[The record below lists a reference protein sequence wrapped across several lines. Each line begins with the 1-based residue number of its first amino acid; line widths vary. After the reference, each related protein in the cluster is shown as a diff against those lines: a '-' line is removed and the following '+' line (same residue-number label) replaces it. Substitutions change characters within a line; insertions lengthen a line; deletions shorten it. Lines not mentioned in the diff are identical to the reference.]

1 MNFIKCFFKDLW
13 VVFKAFWEMAA
24 YVFVIVCVFW
34 LLFGWRVWLAD
45 GDVKC
50 MFAND
55 PAVCSAVK
63 NK

>member
-1 MNFIKCFFKDLW
+1 MNFIKRFFKDLW
-13 VVFKAFWEMAA
+13 VIFNVFLELAA
-24 YVFVIVCVFW
+24 YAFVIVCVFW
-34 LLFGWRVWLAD
+34 LLFGWRLWLAD

-55 PAVCSAVK
+55 PAVCAAVK

>member
-1 MNFIKCFFKDLW
+1 MKTIKQFFKDLITI
-13 VVFKAFWEMAA
+13 FKALGEMAA
-24 YVFVIVCVFW
+24 YALVVVIVFF
-34 LLFGWRVWLAD
+34 LLFSWRAWLAD

-55 PAVCSAVK
+55 PAVCAAVK

>member
-1 MNFIKCFFKDLW
+1 MNFIKRFFKDLW
-13 VVFKAFWEMAA
+13 VIFKVLWELVA
-24 YVFVIVCVFW
+24 YAFVIVCVFW
-34 LLFGWRVWLAD
+34 LLFSWRWWLAD

-55 PAVCSAVK
+55 PAVCAAVK

>member
-1 MNFIKCFFKDLW
+1 MKTIKQFFRDLITI
-13 VVFKAFWEMAA
+13 FKALWEMAA
-24 YVFVIVCVFW
+24 YAFVVVFVFF
-34 LLFGWRVWLAD
+34 LLFGWRSWLAD

-55 PAVCSAVK
+55 PAVCAAVK

>member
-1 MNFIKCFFKDLW
+1 MNFIKRFLKDLW
-13 VVFKAFWEMAA
+13 VLFKAFWELAA
-24 YVFVIVCVFW
+24 YAFAIVCVLW
-34 LLFGWRVWLAD
+34 LLFGWRSWLAN

-55 PAVCSAVK
+55 PAVCAAIK

>member
-1 MNFIKCFFKDLW
+1 MKTLKQFFKDLITI
-13 VVFKAFWEMAA
+13 FKVLWEMAA
-24 YVFVIVCVFW
+24 YVLVVVVVFF
-34 LLFGWRVWLAD
+34 LLFGWRSWLAD

-55 PAVCSAVK
+55 PAVCAAVK